1 MKKTNMLFV
10 KQIGVAALLLFVA
23 TNFVTA
29 KSTAKVSADAD
40 AAAPGTIEDASN
52 ASLAKVI
59 ALDKKLK
66 IKDDQIVIYY
76 VRPDKLYDNWA
87 LWIWAVPGGSGDALW
102 SHSQKWTVKNG
113 IGYMVFPVDG
123 GKYGVKPISSE
134 GKVGLI
140 VRQKSGWTKD
150 CEDDRV
156 FDTTVSKKIVIY
168 SGDPNTYA
176 VKEYQPQ
183 IMSAVLSSENTIS
196 LVFSGKYGLATDGSA
211 SGFVVSDETGKSYA
225 ITDVINAET
234 ETHEENFAKK
244 VTVTLAENIPL
255 TRTLTISHPA
265 FESSKTVDN
274 TALAITLAEKTV
286 PALDETLGASYD
298 RATKSVTVK
307 LWAPTSSAVQVNFY
321 KDARAVK
328 ADYTKELS
336 YDSATGVWTATFS
349 DVDPNG
355 LFYDFTVHN
364 AKGTKTV
371 LDPYAKSMAAYQND
385 GSAGRGAVVDM
396 DSARANPVGGMS
408 EPYVK
413 LVQREDAV
421 VYEMSVRD
429 FTISPDSDV
438 KGMPGTYTA
447 FIEKIPYLKKLGVT
461 HVQLMPVLNF
471 YYGDETKKTY
481 EDKGTT
487 GGNNYN
493 WGYDPHNYFTPEGWY
508 ATDAADPYCR
518 VAELRTLINE
528 CHKAGIGVILDV
540 VYNHMAG
547 PQFLDD
553 IVPGYYFRRT
563 AKGGYTSASGCGN
576 DTATEHAMMH
586 RLVADSVAYWVK
598 NYKVDGF
605 RFDLMGLMES
615 SCVLDAYHRAAA
627 INPNELFIGEGWKMY
642 NGPKTTVGMDQ
653 NYVSKTDS
661 ISVFNDEFRD
671 AIKAGGFNET
681 GKGFITGVCSS
692 TQRLFS
698 NCIGQPATNYKADNP
713 GDNVQY
719 IVCHDGM
726 TLHDAI
732 ANNVKLDETI
742 PEQKAELIARI
753 KLGNFFVLTSQG
765 IPFLHGGQER
775 GRTKPNVTNAKNETV
790 GKFVRNSYDSSD
802 NINQIVW
809 ALDDDYRALLSYTTD
824 LIALRKALPVLRM
837 DDANSISANTKLLV
851 AEGEDPL
858 VLAYQ
863 ITQGS
868 SVYYICVNASKNNAV
883 VKIDG
888 VSKMRTVLADGKTAS
903 AQGIKEPVGVTVSE
917 SSIVLNPLTAAV
929 IKVE

>member
-1 MKKTNMLFV
+1 MKKTNMLFA
-10 KQIGVAALLLFVA
+10 KQIGVATLLLFVA

-29 KSTAKVSADAD
+29 KSK
-40 AAAPGTIEDASN
+40 SN

-66 IKDDQIVIYY
+66 VKDDQLVVYY
-76 VRPDKLYDNWA
+76 VRPDKTYDDWA

-113 IGYMVFPVDG
+113 IGYMMFPVDG
-123 GKYGVKPISSE
+123 GKFGVKPISSE

-140 VRQKSGWTKD
+140 VRQKGGWTKD

-183 IMSAVLSSENTIS
+183 FMSAVLLSENTIS

-244 VTVTLAENIPL
+244 VTVTLAENVPL

-286 PALDETLGASYD
+286 PTLDETLGASYD

-321 KDARAVK
+321 KDAMAIK

-349 DVDPNG
+349 DIDPNG

-371 LDPYAKSMAAYQND
+371 LDPYAKSMAAYRND

-429 FTISPDSDV
+429 FTISPDSNV

-508 ATDAADPYCR
+508 ATDASDPYCR
-518 VAELRTLINE
+518 VRELRELINE
-528 CHKAGIGVILDV
+528 CHKAGIGVLLDV
-540 VYNHMAG
+540 VYNHMAST
-547 PQFLDD
+547 QFLDD
-553 IVPGYYFRRT
+553 IVPGYYFRT
-563 AKGGYTSASGCGN
+563 DDAGKLKGASGCGN
-576 DTATEHAMMH
+576 DTATERKMMK
-586 RLVADSVAYWVK
+586 RLVVDSTSYWVK

-605 RFDLMGLMES
+605 RFDIMGLMES
-615 SCVLDAYHRAAA
+615 SSVLDSYAACA
-627 INPNELFIGEGWKMY
+627 ELDPSVLFEGEGWKMY
-642 NGPKTTVGMDQ
+642 NGPKDTFGMDQ
-653 NYVSKTDS
+653 NFMTKTDS
-661 ISVFNDEFRD
+661 VACFNDEFRD
-671 AIKAGGFNET
+671 LIKAGGFNET
-681 GKGFITGVCSS
+681 GRGFITNKGADGEK
-692 TQRLFS
+692 LFR
-698 NCIGQPATNYKADNP
+698 NCIGNPAANYRADNP
-713 GDNVQY
+713 GDNLQY
-719 IVCHDGM
+719 LVCHDGM
-726 TLHDAI
+726 TLHDGI
-732 ANNVKLDETI
+732 AHNMHLNEK
-742 PEQKAELIARI
+742 KAEDKAERISRI
-753 KLGNFFVLTSQG
+753 KLGNFFELTSQG
-765 IPFLHGGQER
+765 ISFLHAGQER
-775 GRTKPNVTNAKNETV
+775 GRTKPNFTHAKNESI
-790 GKFVRNSYDSSD
+790 GEFVRNSYDSAD

-809 ALDDDYRALLSYTTD
+809 TIDDDYTGLLEYTKG
-824 LIALRKALPVLRM
+824 LVALRRAYDVFRS
-837 DDANSISANTKLLV
+837 DSAADLAKNAKLLPCD
-851 AEGEDPL
+851 DPDGLVFGYSVKNSDGTWL
-858 VLAYQ
+858 VLVNGTKKKAKIETGMNLKQ
-863 ITQGS
+863 AEVFTDGVRAGS
-868 SVYYICVNASKNNAV
+868 EKIETLSG
-883 VKIDG
+883 VKIGRKSVELDG
-888 VSKMRTVLADGKTAS
+888 LTAS
-903 AQGIKEPVGVTVSE
+903 VISVG
-917 SSIVLNPLTAAV
+917 
-929 IKVE
+929 K